1 MSQAWKF
8 KNHAIEISFETGNTN
23 LKIAKCGLVRRKA
36 LHSIDRDVQHE
47 LGLPAVARTL
57 LPRRWKRMQTCRL
70 RRPPQRPGLRR
81 MQRARAYA
89 RFRDTLPL
97 ETRHGLLQRP
107 ARTACRPSGAS
118 GGPRPTVFPCAAR
131 SATGRERRGCHAHR
145 WLPRSTGASSCAAQ
159 APVLFLIL
167 CWRVKTCS

>member
-1 MSQAWKF
+1 MCPRSAR
-8 KNHAIEISFETGNTN
+8 SSSSDRS
-23 LKIAKCGLVRRKA
+23 VR
-36 LHSIDRDVQHE
+36 SPDVQHE
-47 LGLPAVARTL
+47 LSLPAVARTL
-57 LPRRWKRMQTCRL
+57 LPQRWKRMQTCRL
-70 RRPPQRPGLRR
+70 RRPQQRPGLRL
-81 MQRARAYA
+81 MQRA
-89 RFRDTLPL
+89 RFRDTLAL

-167 CWRVKTCS
+167 CWRMKTCSQINLPTATSILILFPTCTA